1 MTVRS
6 LLEQADR
13 AERLARSVLD
23 TFASEALMGYAREC
37 RDKAAAP
44 SCGPFS
50 ARPNLVHDTC
60 ARAAV
65 KDDCSEVEFLDS
77 RREADDGLSRP
88 VNGVR

>member
-23 TFASEALMGYAREC
+23 TFASEALMAHAREC

-44 SCGPFS
+44 SCGPFNG
-50 ARPNLVHDTC
+50 RPNLVQDTR
-60 ARAAV
+60 ARGAV
-65 KDDCSEVEFLDS
+65 
-77 RREADDGLSRP
+77 P
-88 VNGVR
+88 

>member
-23 TFASEALMGYAREC
+23 TFASEALMEYAREC

-44 SCGPFS
+44 SCGPWRQVNRFQTS
-50 ARPNLVHDTC
+50 VFTYCWTDAKHSNDRIKV
-60 ARAAV
+60 
-65 KDDCSEVEFLDS
+65 EVS
-77 RREADDGLSRP
+77 IPIP
-88 VNGVR
+88 VLTE